1 MGEDLDD
8 LTIEELRGLEQNM
21 SSSAATVR
29 ERKVLSL
36 CGSNYSVFKIFFFP
50 KRNLIC
56 IKKQKEEK
64 TTSKA
69 KTLSTQTQHW
79 ILLIK

>member
-50 KRNLIC
+50 KTEPNLN
-56 IKKQKEEK
+56 
-64 TTSKA
+64 
-69 KTLSTQTQHW
+69 
-79 ILLIK
+79 